1 MASIKTGLSLN
12 EVKVVSKVTA
22 NDIIEKFQFE
32 LLAGEEGIY
41 RPITTSDIS
50 RPGIEMAGFF
60 TYYPAR
66 RLQLIGR
73 TELSFLKSLSDQ
85 EKEERMTK
93 LCTYD
98 TPGIILSRGL
108 EALIN

>member
-1 MASIKTGLSLN
+1 MASIKTGLFLN

-60 TYYPAR
+60 YV
-66 RLQLIGR
+66 
-73 TELSFLKSLSDQ
+73 LSSASTSVNWTNGTVFLKV
-85 EKEERMTK
+85 
-93 LCTYD
+93 
-98 TPGIILSRGL
+98 
-108 EALIN
+108 AF